1 MNSFFRIYA
10 IASKE
15 FRQLRRDRLTFG
27 MIAGIPIAL
36 LLLFGYAINQ
46 DIRHLSAGVVD
57 QANTSLSRALIQV
70 AEATQVVDIKYHV
83 NTSQELEALM
93 RRGQI
98 SVGIFIPHDFERRVA
113 LGRRPPAQLL
123 VDAGDPVI
131 LGSAEGLLFIPIDT
145 HSVPRSAFERLP
157 ATFELR
163 AFYNPERRTAVQ
175 IVPGIIGI
183 ILTMTMVLFTGV
195 AIVRERERGNLEF
208 LITTPVKPMEL
219 MAGKIIPYILIGLF
233 QVTLVLALGSWLFR
247 VPILGDISD
256 VYIGALCFISAS
268 LALGLLIST
277 FAQNQF
283 QTFQMTFFVM
293 MPSILLSGFM
303 FPYEGMPTW
312 AQYFSE
318 LIPMTHFVRVIRAIM
333 LRGASLGDVIGDITA
348 LIIIFAVAFM
358 IAVLRFRKR
367 LD

>member
-46 DIRHLSAGVVD
+46 DIRHLSAGVAD
-57 QANTSLSRALIQV
+57 QANTSLSRALIQAAV
-70 AEATQVVDIKYHV
+70 ATQVVDINYYV

-93 RRGQI
+93 RRGRI

-123 VDAGDPVI
+123 VNAGDPVI
-131 LGSAEGLLFIPIDT
+131 LGSAEGLVFMPIDT

-183 ILTMTMVLFTGV
+183 ILTMTMVLFTSV

-208 LITTPVKPMEL
+208 LITTPVKPTEL

-303 FPYEGMPTW
+303 FPYEGMPAW

-318 LIPMTHFVRVIRAIM
+318 LIPMTHFVRVIRAIL
-333 LRGASLGDVIGDITA
+333 LRGASLGDVIGDIAA
-348 LIIIFAVAFM
+348 LIAIFAVAFT